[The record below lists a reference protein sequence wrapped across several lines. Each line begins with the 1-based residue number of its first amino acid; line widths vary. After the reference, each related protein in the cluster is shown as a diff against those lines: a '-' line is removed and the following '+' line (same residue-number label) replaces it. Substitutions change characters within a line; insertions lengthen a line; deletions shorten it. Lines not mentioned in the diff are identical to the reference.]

1 MPTSLPRTAFPTGW
15 TDPLAR
21 RIGIAR
27 TILIVEKI
35 LPRLWPAVGFTGFYL
50 ALALTGLFSFTP
62 WPAQALL
69 LAATITASA
78 LSLANGFEDF
88 LWPRS
93 IDAERRLERDSG
105 LSHRP
110 VSERDDRL
118 VNNDPF
124 AAALWRLHQ
133 ARGLPSRFRL
143 GLPRVSI
150 AERDPHGLRW
160 YLLIAVTVGLV
171 MARGGTAERLIRAF
185 DSGAGAAAS
194 LDAWIDPPPY
204 TGLPLTSLH
213 IGDDNV
219 ITVPQGSVLNLRV
232 HGAARTPGLM
242 AGSNAAP
249 RFAGEDGEYSSNV
262 ILSQPARI
270 RVQVGGHA
278 IGKWTINAVPDAAPA
293 ITLTATPSA
302 TEQKAT
308 KFSFKGSDD
317 YGIANVHAVL
327 TPVLKDGGHG
337 KPLVVDLPLTQADSK
352 SLTQD
357 SYVDL
362 TSHPYAGLMV
372 SGHLEARDAIGQLGV
387 SRTVSFRIPARV
399 FTDPLARALVEQ
411 RQNLAVSDAAGRKV
425 VLIALDALSIDPDR
439 FYDGKHDIFLD
450 IRSAYNGLKNANTDA
465 DIGRVEQILWETAL
479 KLERGGLLSAAEE
492 LRKLALAL
500 AQAMAAGAPQ
510 DVIDELLRRYNE
522 AMQRYVQALQ
532 ANPDAAQNQQPLP
545 PDAKTL
551 GMNDVQTLLKMIQ
564 DLTRAGDR
572 QQAAQLLAVLQSM
585 LENMH
590 MTQGKGGD
598 GQTAQDKATNEKLQ
612 KFSNLMNKQR
622 ELLDKT
628 FRQKQGQS
636 DPKDGGAQ
644 GLQKQ
649 QQSLEKE
656 LQDSLK
662 GMDGKSAEKLRDAGK
677 AMGEAQN
684 SLGQKDLDNAGS
696 AQNQALDAMRQGAQ
710 ALAQQGQNGQQA
722 GGQDPL
728 GRGQS
733 ILGQS
738 GVKIPGATD
747 LARARQILEELRRRA
762 AQMNRPQ
769 QERDY
774 LDRLLKSF

>member
-1 MPTSLPRTAFPTGW
+1 MPTSSPRTAFPTGW
-15 TDPLAR
+15 TDPLAQ
-21 RIGIAR
+21 RIGTAR
-27 TILIVEKI
+27 AVLVVEKV
-35 LPRLWPAVGFTGFYL
+35 LPRLWPAAGFTGFYL
-50 ALALTGLFSFTP
+50 ALALTGLFEFTP
-62 WPAQALL
+62 WPVQALL

-78 LSLANGFEDF
+78 LSLANGFADF
-88 LWPRS
+88 LWPRH
-93 IDAERRLERDSG
+93 IDAQRRLERDSG
-105 LSHRP
+105 LAHRP

-118 VNNDPF
+118 VNDDPF
-124 AAALWRLHQ
+124 AAALWKLHQ
-133 ARGLPSRFRL
+133 ARGLPEKFRIAPPRT
-143 GLPRVSI
+143 GL
-150 AERDPHGLRW
+150 AERDPLGLRW
-160 YLLIAVTVGLV
+160 LVLVALAVGIV
-171 MARGGTAERLIRAF
+171 MAGRDTGARLVSAF

-194 LDAWIDPPPY
+194 LDAWVDPPPY

-213 IGDDNV
+213 GGDSGI

-232 HGAARTPGLM
+232 LGAPRTPGLT
-242 AGSNAAP
+242 AGSNSVP

-262 ILSQPARI
+262 ILTAPARV

-278 IGKWTINAVPDAAPA
+278 IGKWTIDAVPDQIPTIA
-293 ITLTATPSA
+293 LTATPSA

-308 KFSFKGSDD
+308 KFSFKGADD
-317 YGIANVHAVL
+317 YGIAKVQAVL
-327 TPVLKDGGHG
+327 VPKRG
-337 KPLVVDLPLTQADSK
+337 KPLVVDLPLPESNAK

-362 TSHPYAGLMV
+362 TSHPYAGLRV
-372 SGHLEARDAIGQLGV
+372 TGHLEARDAIGQAGV
-387 SRTVSFRIPARV
+387 SREVSFVIPARI
-399 FTDPLARALVEQ
+399 FTDPVARALIEQ
-411 RQNLAVSDAAGRKV
+411 RQNLAVADAAERKLV
-425 VLIALDALSIDPDR
+425 AVALDAFTIDADK
-439 FYDGKHDIFLD
+439 FYPGKADIVRDIKGAHDLLVK
-450 IRSAYNGLKNANTDA
+450 AKTDA
-465 DIGRVEQILWETAL
+465 DIAKVEQLLWETAL

-492 LRKLALAL
+492 LRKLALQL

-510 DVIDELLRRYNE
+510 DVIDELLKRYDD
-522 AMQRYVQALQ
+522 AMKRYVEALQ

-572 QQAAQLLAVLQSM
+572 QQAAQLLALLQSM

-598 GQTAQDKATNEKLQ
+598 GQSAQDKATNEKLQ
-612 KFSNLMNKQR
+612 KFSNLMSKQR
-622 ELLDKT
+622 QLLDKT
-628 FRQKQGQS
+628 FRQKQGQP

-649 QQSLEKE
+649 QQDLQKE

-677 AMGEAQN
+677 AMGDAQN
-684 SLGQKDLDNAGS
+684 ALGQKDLDNAGS
-696 AQNQALDAMRQGAQ
+696 AQNQAMEAMRQGAQ
-710 ALAQQGQNGQQA
+710 ALAQQQNGGQQQ

-733 ILGQS
+733 ALGQS

-747 LARARQILEELRRRA
+747 LAKARQILEELRRRA